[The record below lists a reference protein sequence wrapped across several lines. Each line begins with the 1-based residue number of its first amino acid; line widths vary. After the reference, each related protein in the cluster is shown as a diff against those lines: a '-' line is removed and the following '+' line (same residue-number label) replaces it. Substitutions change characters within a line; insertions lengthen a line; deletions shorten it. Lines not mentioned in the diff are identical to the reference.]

1 MSKLKRG
8 DKAPDF
14 SLPDQEE
21 KVHTL
26 GDYKGRWLLLYFYP
40 KDNTPGCT
48 KEACEFRD
56 NFSKLSERIE
66 IVGVSA
72 DSVKSHKGF
81 AEKHRLPFTLL
92 SDSQRKTIK
101 DYGTDGVILAKRA
114 SFLIN
119 PKGNIEKI
127 YEKVDPSTH
136 AEEVLKDLKK

>member
-136 AEEVLKDLKK
+136 TEEVLKDLKK